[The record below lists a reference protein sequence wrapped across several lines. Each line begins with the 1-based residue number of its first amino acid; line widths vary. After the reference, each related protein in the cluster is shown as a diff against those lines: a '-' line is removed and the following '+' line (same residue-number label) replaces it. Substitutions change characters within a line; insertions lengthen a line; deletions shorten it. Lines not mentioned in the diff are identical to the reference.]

1 MFDKLSRE
9 FELLFGFR
17 AVCTKFMA
25 PSYHENLELGVL
37 EEEMI
42 KFKIPITEKWKVIEN
57 YGKTKYKLHQ

>member
-1 MFDKLSRE
+1 MVQKYLLGKTMFDKLSRE

-37 EEEMI
+37 VKEMI
-42 KFKIPITEKWKVIEN
+42 KLEIPTAN
-57 YGKTKYKLHQ
+57 